1 MPGSS
6 NPCSRILRWSVGL
19 LRASGAAPDLPLKR
33 DWGRLRGTAPWA
45 YEVLRSVHGRGPT
58 REEKASW
65 FAAAGFR
72 TPAEARP

>member
-1 MPGSS
+1 MQGVVQPVLADLALECG
-6 NPCSRILRWSVGL
+6 PAAGVRR
-19 LRASGAAPDLPLKR
+19 RADLPLKR